1 MFDIDAFLM
10 AMHVREQVKQERQKQ
25 YVKAILDESLDRC
38 GFHLE
43 HREAFPRELGKMH
56 TEIINASGEPLTI
69 PQQNELVA
77 MMEVVRKE
85 HDERRAAAEKREKEM
100 LAAER
105 AKREAEEKAK
115 NDAIAAPY
123 REARR
128 LRNLRKIQKP

>member
-1 MFDIDAFLM
+1 MFDIDHFLV
-10 AMHVREQVKQERQKQ
+10 AMSVREQVSQHRQRK
-25 YVKAILDESLDRC
+25 YIKAILDESLDRC

-56 TEIINASGEPLTI
+56 TEIINASGDPLTM

-85 HDERRAAAEKREKEM
+85 HDERRAAAEKREKEAF
-100 LAAER
+100 AAEY
-105 AKREAEEKAK
+105 AKRVAEEKAK
-115 NDAIAAPY
+115 DDAIAAPY